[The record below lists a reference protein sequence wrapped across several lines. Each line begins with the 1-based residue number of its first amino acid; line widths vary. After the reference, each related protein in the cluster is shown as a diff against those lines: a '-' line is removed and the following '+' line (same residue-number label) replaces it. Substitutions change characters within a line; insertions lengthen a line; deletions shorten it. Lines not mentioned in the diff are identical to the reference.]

1 MDFVTTLVNYGA
13 LGVVLA
19 YFIWKDNNTMKSL
32 TESLNSLQET
42 ITIIRTE
49 INTRNEEKENK

>member
-1 MDFVTTLVNYGA
+1 MDFISTLVNYGA

-32 TESLNSLQET
+32 IQSLNSLQEM

-49 INTRNEEKENK
+49 ITTRNEKEK